1 MIFGYDDM
9 APTRALAP
17 RGTLF
22 KKHPIFLKMFHCSQF
37 WCYIVHIIVYNGITY
52 HLVLVTTL
60 FCIKTGFY
68 RDKMGIFL
76 GFVPL
81 KKLILTQI

>member
-1 MIFGYDDM
+1 MFGCNVI
-9 APTRALAP
+9 APTRALALAP
-17 RGTLF
+17 RGTHF
-22 KKHPIFLKMFHCSQF
+22 KKYPNFFKMFHCSQF

-52 HLVLVTTL
+52 HLVVVTSL

-68 RDKMGIFL
+68 RDKIGIFL

-81 KKLILTQI
+81 KKLILT

>member
-1 MIFGYDDM
+1 MFGWNVI
-9 APTRALAP
+9 AQTRARSP

-22 KKHPIFLKMFHCSQF
+22 KKYHNLLKMFHCSQF
-37 WCYIVHIIVYNGITY
+37 LCYIVHIIVYNGITY

-60 FCIKTGFY
+60 FCMKTGFY

-81 KKLILTQI
+81 KKLILT